1 MKKLIWLPIA
11 SILSACSPLG
21 LVNGV
26 SYVYPTE
33 IRRDIA
39 YGDHERQKLDI
50 YLPDVSAA
58 KVERTPVVLFF
69 YGGSWNSGSRGDYG
83 FVGRRLANE
92 GFIVAVADYRLYP
105 EVAYP
110 EFLHD
115 SAGAVK
121 KVSEV
126 IQSGELAEY
135 RPSARMTL
143 VGHSAG
149 AYNAAMLALDPLW
162 LDQQGLNREDTL
174 NGWVGIAGPYDL
186 YPISIEDVK
195 PVFFHPNY
203 PEDSNPIDFVD
214 SSVVPS
220 LLLVPEEDDLVD
232 PQRNTYAL
240 AEKLRDGNK
249 SVTVSQLA
257 GTSHT
262 TIIGTMSPLLFFKTG
277 SVQPVSDFVR
287 ELNDET

>member
-26 SYVYPTE
+26 SHVYPTE
-33 IRRDIA
+33 IRKDIA
-39 YGDHERQKLDI
+39 YGDHDRQKLDI
-50 YLPDVSAA
+50 YLPDVDAA
-58 KVERTPVVLFF
+58 ESSTTPVVVFF
-69 YGGSWNSGSRGDYG
+69 YGGSWNSGSRSDYR
-83 FVGRRLANE
+83 FVGRRLAHE

-115 SAGAVK
+115 SAGAVR
-121 KVSEV
+121 KVSEI
-126 IQSGELAEY
+126 IQSGELADY
-135 RPSARMTL
+135 RPSTRVTL

-162 LDQQGLNREDTL
+162 LSQQSLVREDTL

-186 YPISIEDVK
+186 YPIKIEEVK
-195 PVFFHPNY
+195 PVFFHPDY
-203 PEDSNPIDFVD
+203 PDDSNPIDFVE

-220 LLLVPEEDDLVD
+220 LLLVPEDDDLVD
-232 PQRNTYAL
+232 PQRNTFAL
-240 AEKLRDGNK
+240 AEKLRGANK
-249 SVTVSQLA
+249 RVAVNQLA

-262 TIIGTMSPLLFFKTG
+262 TIIGTMSPILFFKEG
-277 SVQPVSDFVR
+277 SVQPVVDFVR
-287 ELNDET
+287 DLSD